1 MPKVQHTKKGLVL
14 IDDWYPEDIHKVSTE
29 ILKLKLKDTEVKT
42 VMYDI
47 INTYDANN
55 GINWDTIENSIKK
68 LFDLNELQGA

>member
-1 MPKVQHTKKGLVL
+1 MPKVQQTKRGLVL

-47 INTYDANN
+47 MNTY
-55 GINWDTIENSIKK
+55 
-68 LFDLNELQGA
+68 ELQGA